1 MNLAAHAVYVARTGM
16 PDERVRRD
24 ITKVREEDLNYFSLI
39 IVRKR

>member
-1 MNLAAHAVYVARTGM
+1 VY
-16 PDERVRRD
+16 RD